1 MTVKTKQIKPATGL
15 TAAQQAVFRD
25 TGLLLSH
32 AAAVYQL
39 RGQTSIGRA
48 ALAELFSTL
57 TGPEI
62 PQTRTATSA
71 PRIGCTTSCKPDHR
85 CTCHGGPLNGF
96 EPKPANRSVSDLEQ
110 AVSDFGA
117 LDLHRDE
124 DTPTAGQIAEQ
135 LTPNTARAARAW
147 RWLWRA
153 ASIGIMVA
161 LGVTVAGALTG
172 CGGGGGD
179 DQDARIEPALA
190 MPQGVALT
198 GSALPGLPTAG
209 PQHVTVINHIGLPG
223 TGAAAALQSRADC
236 EAAIKGRQ
244 VCVIVSTAA
253 DGEGA
258 QIGKWLAAADLGA
271 VFCDLTNP
279 KADTASAVTRCAA
292 DAVSIVRAL

>member
-1 MTVKTKQIKPATGL
+1 MTVKTKQIKPSTGL

-32 AAAVYQL
+32 AAAVYHL

-48 ALAELFSTL
+48 ALAEIFSTL

-62 PQTRTATSA
+62 PQTHTATSA
-71 PRIGCTTSCKPDHR
+71 PRI
-85 CTCHGGPLNGF
+85 GGPLNGF
-96 EPKPANRSVSDLEQ
+96 EPKPANRSVSAIEQ

-135 LTPNTARAARAW
+135 LTPNTARAASAW

-161 LGVTVAGALTG
+161 LGVTMASALTG

-236 EAAIKGRQ
+236 EAAKKTGMQ

-279 KADTASAVTRCAA
+279 KTDTAAAITRCAA
-292 DAVSIVRAL
+292 DAMSIVRTL

>member
-48 ALAELFSTL
+48 ALAEIFSTL

-71 PRIGCTTSCKPDHR
+71 PRIGCTTSCTPDHR

-96 EPKPANRSVSDLEQ
+96 EPKPANRSVSAIEQ

-135 LTPNTARAARAW
+135 LTPNTARAASAW

-161 LGVTVAGALTG
+161 LGVTMASALTG

-190 MPQGVALT
+190 MPHGVALT

-209 PQHVTVINHIGLPG
+209 PQHVT
-223 TGAAAALQSRADC
+223 
-236 EAAIKGRQ
+236 
-244 VCVIVSTAA
+244 VIVSTAA

-271 VFCDLTNP
+271 VFCDLNNP
-279 KADTASAVTRCAA
+279 KANTTSAVTRCAA